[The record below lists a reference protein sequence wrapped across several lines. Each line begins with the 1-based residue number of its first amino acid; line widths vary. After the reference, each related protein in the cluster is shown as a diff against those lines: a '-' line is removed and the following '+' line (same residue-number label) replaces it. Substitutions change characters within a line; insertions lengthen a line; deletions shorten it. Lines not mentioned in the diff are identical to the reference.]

1 MKHFFTVKLCYYKIM
16 ISQVE
21 ESTAWPSLPPSEQN
35 RLKTVDMSAYRRCV
49 RRVKTNAIILLI
61 ISALLLPSILHE
73 DNIYKA
79 LLSCAIGALLIATGV
94 LILIRK
100 RIGFILFRIVAV
112 ITIVLLSI
120 VLLRSLYELFFILSG
135 GEIAQMVQ
143 GWSTS
148 GGAPGVLLAIG
159 IVLPIMGLAIGALI
173 IAFSVWYATSAY
185 FYFRRKDVQDMY
197 FRDSTETLL
206 LS

>member
-1 MKHFFTVKLCYYKIM
+1 M

-21 ESTAWPSLPPSEQN
+21 ESITQPGLLSSEQN
-35 RLKTVDMSAYRRCV
+35 RSKSIDMNVYRRCV

-73 DNIYKA
+73 DNIYNA
-79 LLSCAIGALLIATGV
+79 LLSSAIGALLIATGV

-100 RIGFILFRIVAV
+100 RIGFILFRIVAAV
-112 ITIVLLSI
+112 TIVLLSI

-135 GEIAQMVQ
+135 SEIAQMTQ
-143 GWSTS
+143 GLSTS
-148 GGAPGVLLAIG
+148 GGAPGVLLAMG
-159 IVLPIMGLAIGALI
+159 IVFPIIGLAIGVLI
-173 IAFSVWYATSAY
+173 IAFLVWYVTSAY